1 MKLPPI
7 PRLLALSLL
16 LAAGCTRP
24 EEVPRPANLLPKEQM
39 VSLLTRLHLLE
50 ARIEISR
57 TSPDSARALFL
68 SQQRELLWQL
78 HIPADDSTFERSYR
92 YYAAHGKDLDE
103 IYGIV
108 VDSLQAEQRR
118 LGGNAVPPPPSHY

>member
-24 EEVPRPANLLPKEQM
+24 EEVLRPANLIPKEQM

-50 ARIEISR
+50 ARVEVSR
-57 TSPDSARALFL
+57 MSPDSARALFL
-68 SQQRELLWQL
+68 SQERELLWQ
-78 HIPADDSTFERSYR
+78 HNVPADDSTFERSYR
-92 YYAAHGKDLDE
+92 YYATHAKDLDE
-103 IYGIV
+103 IYTV
-108 VDSLQAEQRR
+108 VIDSLQAEQRR
-118 LGGNAVPPPPSHY
+118 LGGTPTPHY